1 MDWKRKTL
9 TITAYAKTKSQGRL
23 IDDYIEASGA
33 KFKRLVQDKRVSKR
47 WTAGEPKIFR
57 FNYVSKAQ
65 NQVLYGMVCNIST
78 HV

>member
-33 KFKRLVQDKRVSKR
+33 KFKRLVQDKLVSKR
-47 WTAGEPKIFR
+47 
-57 FNYVSKAQ
+57 
-65 NQVLYGMVCNIST
+65 
-78 HV
+78 